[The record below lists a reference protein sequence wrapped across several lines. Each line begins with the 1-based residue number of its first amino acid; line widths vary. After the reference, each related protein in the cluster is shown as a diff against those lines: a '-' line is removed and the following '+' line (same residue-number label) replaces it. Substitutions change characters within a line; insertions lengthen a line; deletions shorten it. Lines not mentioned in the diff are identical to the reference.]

1 MILNETQMYVP
12 QLALFTNGLP
22 DTAASTVDPCPS
34 ESLPIPIAM
43 LELFEQMTGWVVE
56 FAETNAS
63 FRRRQLPTLTPQRA
77 TGTLS
82 IVDMSTEWPASR
94 PTSHRAKCDRFVQFL
109 DSLVNELQVTQSQL
123 SKAQSTIAAFS
134 PPAIEDED
142 AILVDSFIPRYNT
155 DFRDDHDDFVVDQV
169 GKFTERDS
177 VCETFGS
184 PFRRIADSSASF
196 PLAGWLIGGA
206 PGFFDG
212 NYVDWRLNE
221 AGKIELILGQLE
233 TNNGT
238 EGVKSFDAS
247 SLFRGTEGH
256 CDSDRSE
263 QETILLIDPQT
274 NEFGFSG
281 TAFRGFWLLDGR
293 QNRLVPLEQLP
304 EQRQLN
310 SSQAIVVTSASLLLA
325 AEDFREFGNFQGPEQ
340 LARAVRKLVGPDHP
354 LLVFQKG

>member
-22 DTAASTVDPCPS
+22 DSASSTVDPCPK

-82 IVDMSTEWPASR
+82 IVDMSAEWPASR

-142 AILVDSFIPRYNT
+142 AILVDSFIPRYDT

-169 GKFTERDS
+169 CKFTELGA
-177 VCETFGS
+177 VCEAFGN
-184 PFRRIADSSASF
+184 PFRRVAAATASF

-221 AGKIELILGQLE
+221 GGKIELILGQLE
-233 TNNGT
+233 TNDRP
-238 EGVKSFDAS
+238 EGVESFDPS
-247 SLFRGTEGH
+247 SDRGTEGH

-274 NEFGFSG
+274 NEFRFSG
-281 TAFRGFWLLDGR
+281 TMLGGFWLFDGR
-293 QNRLVPLEQLP
+293 KNKLVPLEQLP
-304 EQRQLN
+304 DQRHLN
-310 SSQAIVVTSASLLLA
+310 SSQAIVVTSASPLLA
-325 AEDFREFGNFQGPEQ
+325 AEDFSEFGNFPGPEQ
-340 LARAVRKLVGPDHP
+340 LALAVRKLVGPDQP